1 MRKVHQFHRVAV
13 LLAGASLTAIAVPAF
28 AAEADD
34 QSGLEEITVTAQKR
48 EQNLQDV
55 PLAISA
61 IGSEKIDRLSI
72 HDSRDLSG
80 LAPNV
85 TVVQGT
91 TSAAAAVIS
100 IRGIS
105 AAIASPTSS
114 NSTPAPAAPGPSSFP
129 D

>member
-1 MRKVHQFHRVAV
+1 MRIHLRGIARFAV
-13 LLAGASLTAIAVPAF
+13 GVSCMALSLPAF
-28 AAEADD
+28 AQ
-34 QSGLEEITVTAQKR
+34 QSGGSDADNALGDIVVTAQKR

-91 TSAAAAVIS
+91 TSAAAAATEV
-100 IRGIS
+100 
-105 AAIASPTSS
+105 
-114 NSTPAPAAPGPSSFP
+114 SFATRVSM
-129 D
+129 